1 MDTQGKTEALIEAI
15 ERRLSEISE
24 RQHALAVEKAW
35 LVEQTTPLRLGVTS
49 PDLALAQLKARGI
62 TLRGLAAAWAVDR
75 RPNEVVLRA
84 IPPQRSNVTPLPAA
98 RSETA

>member
-1 MDTQGKTEALIEAI
+1 MDVQGKTEALLEAI
-15 ERRLSEISE
+15 ERRLSDISE

-75 RPNEVVLRA
+75 RRKEVVLRA

>member
-1 MDTQGKTEALIEAI
+1 MDTECKTEALIEAI

-35 LVEQTTPLRLGVTS
+35 LVEHTTPLRLGVIS

-75 RPNEVVLRA
+75 RPKEVVLRA

>member
-1 MDTQGKTEALIEAI
+1 MDVQGKTEALLEAI
-15 ERRLSEISE
+15 ERRLSDISE

-35 LVEQTTPLRLGVTS
+35 LVEQTTPLRLGVMS
-49 PDLALAQLKARGI
+49 PDLALAQLRARGI

-75 RPNEVVLRA
+75 RPQEVVLRA

>member
-1 MDTQGKTEALIEAI
+1 MDTRAKTEALLDAI

-35 LVEQTTPLRLGVTS
+35 LIEQTTPLRLGVAS
-49 PDLALAQLKARGI
+49 PELVLAQLRSKGI
-62 TLRGLAAAWAVDR
+62 ALRGLAAAWAVDR
-75 RPNEVVLRA
+75 RPQEVVRRA
-84 IPPQRSNVTPLPAA
+84 VPPQRSNVTPLPAA